1 MKFNMTFN
9 ELAFYMYSYHYRKG
23 VKDNE
28 WRQRFFDEHSKE
40 LANFVDILT
49 NHPIVPPLEAFGES
63 FGIWPKGLPPTEH
76 LERFLNEWAAN
87 SSTAATKPE
96 QSNKI
101 PLPTLPTDEDA
112 RRYDAERE
120 ARLAQSYGDTSTP
133 SNLPQLATMEAQS
146 NGDTSM
152 IEQTEQSNFFIC
164 KSANQWI
171 QEAKQ
176 RPNPEP
182 LYMTLWF
189 QGEHCCL
196 FADSN
201 IGKSVLAVQIGT
213 AIAQNR
219 KVLLFDFELSD
230 KMFQMRYT
238 DDETQQLYDFPPNLL
253 RLELNPESKDIIT
266 ANLEDAIIKN
276 IELAAIRK
284 NAQIIII
291 DNLTWLSN
299 QLEKG
304 DAAGQ
309 LMQSLQ
315 GLTRKYG
322 WSILSIAHTPKR
334 NLSNPVTQ
342 NDLAGSKKLM
352 NFFDSAFAIAR
363 SRKDERLVYVKQIKV
378 RNDVFRYGEDNVIV
392 YEIVKDG
399 AFLHLKQIGY
409 ATEREHLQSMDEQ
422 EKNALKD
429 SIIALLNEGKTQKQ
443 AAAELGISESKV
455 CRILKK

>member
-1 MKFNMTFN
+1 MNNNRLTPPPTALEKAAFNFFVEMEREAKNDDEDLQLFLDHFRN
-9 ELAFYMYSYHYRKG
+9 ELRDYKIYINA
-23 VKDNE
+23 NNC
-28 WRQRFFDEHSKE
+28 DERT
-40 LANFVDILT
+40 A
-49 NHPIVPPLEAFGES
+49 
-63 FGIWPKGLPPTEH
+63 
-76 LERFLNEWAAN
+76 FLNVIWRSWENQKAN
-87 SSTAATKPE
+87 GNVEPGTPEPATADTSTPE
-96 QSNKI
+96 QRYMI
-101 PLPTLPTDEDA
+101 PLPTDEDV
-112 RRYDAERE
+112 
-120 ARLAQSYGDTSTP
+120 RL
-133 SNLPQLATMEAQS
+133 AQS
-146 NGDTSM
+146 NGDTST
-152 IEQTEQSNFFIC
+152 IQTTEQSNFFIC

-201 IGKSVLAVQIGT
+201 IGKSVLAVQIAT
-213 AIAQNR
+213 AIAPNR
-219 KVLLFDFELSD
+219 MVLLFDFELSD

-276 IELAAIRK
+276 IELAAISK

-392 YEIVKDG
+392 YEIVKNG

-429 SIIALLNEGKTQKQ
+429 AVIALLNEGKTQKQ
-443 AAAELGISESKV
+443 AAAELGISELLV
-455 CRILKK
+455 IR

>member
-1 MKFNMTFN
+1 MNDNGQNHAPTALEITAFNLFVEMEREAKNDNEDLQLFLDHFRN
-9 ELAFYMYSYHYRKG
+9 ELRDYKNYIDSNQCDERTAFLK
-23 VKDNE
+23 VI
-28 WRQRFFDEHSKE
+28 WRSWENQKS
-40 LANFVDILT
+40 NG
-49 NHPIVPPLEAFGES
+49 NGEPET
-63 FGIWPKGLPPTEH
+63 PKPDT
-76 LERFLNEWAAN
+76 ADT
-87 SSTAATKPE
+87 STPE
-96 QSNKI
+96 QRYMI
-101 PLPTLPTDEDA
+101 PLPTNEDV
-112 RRYDAERE
+112 
-120 ARLAQSYGDTSTP
+120 RL
-133 SNLPQLATMEAQS
+133 AQS
-146 NGDTSM
+146 NGDTST
-152 IEQTEQSNFFIC
+152 QTTEQSDFFIC

-201 IGKSVLAVQIGT
+201 IGKSILAVQIAT
-213 AIAQNR
+213 AIAPNR
-219 KVLLFDFELSD
+219 MVLLFDFELSD

-238 DDETQQLYDFPPNLL
+238 DNETQQLYNFPPNLF
-253 RLELNPESKDIIT
+253 RLELNTESKDIIT
-266 ANLEDAIIKN
+266 TNLEDAIIKN
-276 IELAAIRK
+276 IELAAINM

-291 DNLTWLSN
+291 DNMTWLSS

-322 WSILSIAHTPKR
+322 WSILSISHTPKR

-342 NDLAGSKKLM
+342 NDLGGSKRLM

-378 RNDVFRYGEDNVIV
+378 RNDVLRYGEDNVIV
-392 YEIVKDG
+392 YEIDKNG

-429 SIIALLNEGKTQKQ
+429 AIIALLNEGKTQKQ

-455 CRILKK
+455 SRLLKK

>member
-1 MKFNMTFN
+1 MKFTIPPD
-9 ELAFYMYSYHYRKG
+9 ELAFYMYSFHYRKG
-23 VKDNE
+23 VNDNE
-28 WRQRFFDEHSKE
+28 WRQRFFNEHSKE
-40 LANFVDILT
+40 LAKFTDILT
-49 NHPIVPPLEAFGES
+49 NHPIAPPLDAFGEC
-63 FGIWPKGLPPTEH
+63 FDIYPNGLPPTEQ
-76 LERFLNEWAAN
+76 LEQFLNEWAAN
-87 SSTAATKPE
+87 SSTAATTPE
-96 QSNKI
+96 PII
-101 PLPTLPTDEDA
+101 PLAPLPELPHNTNMIPLPTDEDA
-112 RRYDAERE
+112 R
-120 ARLAQSYGDTSTP
+120 LAQSSGDTSTI
-133 SNLPQLATMEAQS
+133 QT
-146 NGDTSM
+146 
-152 IEQTEQSNFFIC
+152 TEQSNFFIC

-171 QEAKQ
+171 QEAAQ

-201 IGKSVLAVQIGT
+201 IGKSVLAVQIAT
-213 AIAQNR
+213 AIAPNR
-219 KVLLFDFELSD
+219 MVLLFDFELSD

-276 IELAAIRK
+276 IELAAISK

-392 YEIVKDG
+392 YEIVKNG

-429 SIIALLNEGKTQKQ
+429 AVIALLNEGKTQKQ
-443 AAAELGISESKV
+443 AAAELGLTESKV
-455 CRILKK
+455 SRLLKK

>member
-1 MKFNMTFN
+1 MNNNRLTPPPTALEKAAFNFFVEMEREAKNDDEDLQLFLDHFRN
-9 ELAFYMYSYHYRKG
+9 ELHDYKTYIDANHCDERTAFLKTIWQSWQNQK
-23 VKDNE
+23 
-28 WRQRFFDEHSKE
+28 
-40 LANFVDILT
+40 ANG
-49 NHPIVPPLEAFGES
+49 NGEP
-63 FGIWPKGLPPTEH
+63 GTPEPT
-76 LERFLNEWAAN
+76 
-87 SSTAATKPE
+87 
-96 QSNKI
+96 I
-101 PLPTLPTDEDA
+101 PLAPLPELPYDTNMIPLPTDEDL
-112 RRYDAERE
+112 
-120 ARLAQSYGDTSTP
+120 RLAQSYGDTSTP
-133 SNLPQLATMEAQS
+133 SNLPPLATMEAES
-146 NGDTSM
+146 NGDTST
-152 IEQTEQSNFFIC
+152 IEATEQSNFFIC

-201 IGKSVLAVQIGT
+201 IGKSVLAVQIAT
-213 AIAQNR
+213 AIAPNR
-219 KVLLFDFELSD
+219 MVLLFDFELSD

-276 IELAAIRK
+276 IELAAISK

-392 YEIVKDG
+392 YEIVKNG

-429 SIIALLNEGKTQKQ
+429 AIIALLNEGKTQKQ
-443 AAAELGISESKV
+443 AAAELGLTESKV
-455 CRILKK
+455 SRLLKK

>member
-1 MKFNMTFN
+1 MNNNRLTPPPTALEKAAFNFFVEMEREAKNDDEDLQLFLDHFRN
-9 ELAFYMYSYHYRKG
+9 ELHDYKTYIDANHCDERTAFLKTIWQSWQNQK
-23 VKDNE
+23 
-28 WRQRFFDEHSKE
+28 
-40 LANFVDILT
+40 ANG
-49 NHPIVPPLEAFGES
+49 NGEP
-63 FGIWPKGLPPTEH
+63 GTPEPAT
-76 LERFLNEWAAN
+76 ADT
-87 SSTAATKPE
+87 STPE
-96 QSNKI
+96 QRYMI
-101 PLPTLPTDEDA
+101 PLPTDEDA
-112 RRYDAERE
+112 R
-120 ARLAQSYGDTSTP
+120 L
-133 SNLPQLATMEAQS
+133 AQS
-146 NGDTSM
+146 NGDTST
-152 IEQTEQSNFFIC
+152 IQTTEQSDFFIC

-171 QEAKQ
+171 QEAAQ

-201 IGKSVLAVQIGT
+201 IGKSILAVQIAT
-213 AIAQNR
+213 AIAPNR
-219 KVLLFDFELSD
+219 MVLLFDFELSD

-276 IELAAIRK
+276 IELAAINM

-363 SRKDERLVYVKQIKV
+363 SRKDESLVYVKQIKV
-378 RNDVFRYGEDNVIV
+378 RNDAFRYGEDNVIV
-392 YEIVKDG
+392 YEIDKNG

-429 SIIALLNEGKTQKQ
+429 AVIALLNEGKTQKQ
-443 AAAELGISESKV
+443 AAAELGLTESKV
-455 CRILKK
+455 SRLLKK

>member
-1 MKFNMTFN
+1 MKFTIPPD
-9 ELAFYMYSYHYRKG
+9 ELAFYMYSFHYRKG
-23 VKDNE
+23 VNDNE
-28 WRQRFFDEHSKE
+28 WRQRFFNEHSKE
-40 LANFVDILT
+40 LAKFTDILT
-49 NHPIVPPLEAFGES
+49 NHPIAPPLDAFGEC
-63 FGIWPKGLPPTEH
+63 FDIYPNGLPPTEQ
-76 LERFLNEWAAN
+76 LEQFLNEWAAN
-87 SSTAATKPE
+87 SSTEATTPE
-96 QSNKI
+96 QSYKI

-112 RRYDAERE
+112 R
-120 ARLAQSYGDTSTP
+120 LAQNNGDTST
-133 SNLPQLATMEAQS
+133 
-146 NGDTSM
+146 
-152 IEQTEQSNFFIC
+152 IQTTELSNFFIC

-201 IGKSVLAVQIGT
+201 IGKSVLAVQIAT
-213 AIAQNR
+213 AIAPNR
-219 KVLLFDFELSD
+219 MVLLFDFELSD

-276 IELAAIRK
+276 IELAAISK

-392 YEIVKDG
+392 YEIVKNG

-409 ATEREHLQSMDEQ
+409 ATEKEHLQSMDEQ

-429 SIIALLNEGKTQKQ
+429 AIIALLNEGKTQKQ

-455 CRILKK
+455 SRLLKK

>member
-1 MKFNMTFN
+1 
-9 ELAFYMYSYHYRKG
+9 
-23 VKDNE
+23 
-28 WRQRFFDEHSKE
+28 
-40 LANFVDILT
+40 
-49 NHPIVPPLEAFGES
+49 
-63 FGIWPKGLPPTEH
+63 
-76 LERFLNEWAAN
+76 
-87 SSTAATKPE
+87 
-96 QSNKI
+96 
-101 PLPTLPTDEDA
+101 
-112 RRYDAERE
+112 
-120 ARLAQSYGDTSTP
+120 
-133 SNLPQLATMEAQS
+133 
-146 NGDTSM
+146 
-152 IEQTEQSNFFIC
+152 
-164 KSANQWI
+164 
-171 QEAKQ
+171 
-176 RPNPEP
+176 
-182 LYMTLWF
+182 
-189 QGEHCCL
+189 
-196 FADSN
+196 
-201 IGKSVLAVQIGT
+201 
-213 AIAQNR
+213 
-219 KVLLFDFELSD
+219 
-230 KMFQMRYT
+230 MRYT

-276 IELAAIRK
+276 IELAAISK

-392 YEIVKDG
+392 YEIVKNG

-429 SIIALLNEGKTQKQ
+429 AVIALLNEGKTQKQ
-443 AAAELGISESKV
+443 AAAELGLTESKV
-455 CRILKK
+455 SRLLKK

>member
-1 MKFNMTFN
+1 MN
-9 ELAFYMYSYHYRKG
+9 ELIRKAFSI
-23 VKDNE
+23 
-28 WRQRFFDEHSKE
+28 FKE
-40 LANFVDILT
+40 LEPECKDDDFEFFCDHFKDELNEYVKYIETNGSDERTAFNFVFAGKIG
-49 NHPIVPPLEAFGES
+49 VYY
-63 FGIWPKGLPPTEH
+63 PKLPPQQPIGVEMPSD
-76 LERFLNEWAAN
+76 FKND
-87 SSTAATKPE
+87 
-96 QSNKI
+96 NKI
-101 PLPTLPTDEDA
+101 PLPELPSEK
-112 RRYDAERE
+112 
-120 ARLAQSYGDTSTP
+120 
-133 SNLPQLATMEAQS
+133 EAQS

-152 IEQTEQSNFFIC
+152 IEPTEQSNFFIC

-201 IGKSVLAVQIGT
+201 IGKSVLAVQIAT
-213 AIAQNR
+213 AIAPNR
-219 KVLLFDFELSD
+219 MVLLFDFELSD

-253 RLELNPESKDIIT
+253 RLELNPESKEIIT

-276 IELAAIRK
+276 IELAAISK

-352 NFFDSAFAIAR
+352 NFFDSAFAIVR

-378 RNDVFRYGEDNVIV
+378 RNDEFRYGEDNVIV

-429 SIIALLNEGKTQKQ
+429 AIIALLNEGKTQKQ
-443 AAAELGISESKV
+443 AAAELGISASTV